1 MSIKLLI
8 LGLLMEGEKH
18 PYEVQQVVKQR
29 GMDCYIKYA
38 KGSLYYAFDQLAKAN
53 LIEVANIIRESNR
66 PDKTTYRITDKG
78 REKFQQLLLA
88 EMRRPI
94 QLHNPIYAALTF
106 AAHGDPEKMAEAAAE
121 NIQEVQRV
129 AGLLESILEQSK
141 EALDFGARAILIGA
155 IEHLRAE
162 ERWIERVRQEGF
174 GI

>member
-18 PYEVQQVVKQR
+18 PYEVQQLVKQR
-29 GMDCYIKYA
+29 GIDCYIKFA
-38 KGSLYYAFDQLAKAN
+38 KGSLYYAFDQLAKAS

-78 REKFQQLLLA
+78 KEELQQLLLT

-106 AAHGDPEKMAEAAAE
+106 AAYGDPAKMEEASAE
-121 NIQEVQRV
+121 NMREVQRV
-129 AGLLESILEQSK
+129 AELLESILEEPKQ
-141 EALDFGARAILIGA
+141 ALDFGARNILIGA

-162 ERWIERVRQEGF
+162 ARWIERVRQEGF
-174 GI
+174 GH